1 MKHPAPCSGVPPDD
15 LLDLL
20 YHYKALQI
28 RQLHLWFAGRETAVD
43 HLLRRLE
50 LAGRIRCDGQRAAC
64 SAQWLVSG
72 NPACELAFWC
82 LLDFR
87 DSVEY
92 QLPGT
97 HGVTIAAFTEN
108 GEYDLVAILS
118 GHEQATSAV
127 VQAQREALGQRL
139 IVVLQN
145 AEQIQKIHIRP
156 VTAYCVVAA
165 DGQTTYYT
173 AAKEAPSCQPPMTA
187 S

>member
-1 MKHPAPCSGVPPDD
+1 MNRPVPSSGVPPDD
-15 LLDLL
+15 LLALI
-20 YHYKALQI
+20 YHYKALLI
-28 RQLHLWFAGRETAVD
+28 RQLHLWFFGQETVVD
-43 HLLRRLE
+43 HLLRRFS
-50 LAGRIRCDGQRAAC
+50 LAGRIRCDEQRAAC
-64 SAQWLVSG
+64 SAEWLSKG

-108 GEYDLVAILS
+108 GEYDLVSVLP

-139 IVVLQN
+139 IVVLQQP
-145 AEQIQKIHIRP
+145 AQISLIQIRS

-165 DGQTTYYT
+165 DGRTTYYT
-173 AAKEAPSCQPPMTA
+173 TAKEATSCQPPTTV